1 MESLIGVLHNKLN
14 TFILISKHAWR
25 WEAQCRF
32 RFQNCARTRTKL
44 NNKSGYIHLS
54 LHALTAQ
61 GTILFF
67 DCSPAKQIFQQFII
81 VQQSTSYRWVGMP
94 TKLKLKSGTSKVVDN
109 ILKHFKGLIWYK
121 FKMMNYAIYLFIDKH
136 SRVGLRY
143 HYILCSCILCSLV
156 R

>member
-1 MESLIGVLHNKLN
+1 MHEGEKLDVDLY
-14 TFILISKHAWR
+14 FKIVHEL
-25 WEAQCRF
+25 E
-32 RFQNCARTRTKL
+32 QNY

-94 TKLKLKSGTSKVVDN
+94 TKLKLKSDTSKVVDN
-109 ILKHFKGLIWYK
+109 ILKKFKGLILFH
-121 FKMMNYAIYLFIDKH
+121 FKMMEYAIYLFIDKH
-136 SRVGLRY
+136 SWCRAQLLLY
-143 HYILCSCILCSLV
+143 TM
-156 R
+156 